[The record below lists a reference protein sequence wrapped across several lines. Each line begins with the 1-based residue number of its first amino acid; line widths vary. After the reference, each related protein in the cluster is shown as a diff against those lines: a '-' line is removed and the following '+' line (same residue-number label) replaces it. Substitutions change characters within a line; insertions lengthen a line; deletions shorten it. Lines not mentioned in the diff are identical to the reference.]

1 MFKLKVHK
9 INEKVNM
16 MKVND
21 LVKFRG
27 RLGKIVDK
35 REHIL
40 SYTSFTLFKVE
51 FGTNEPNEW
60 VNKDYLVKV

>member
-1 MFKLKVHK
+1 
-9 INEKVNM
+9 M